1 MNPTEEPVPTPK
13 PQISTAEFQKRQ
25 EELEKRARELDRRE
39 EELRNAPNNSNVRM
53 NNWPPLPKFCPIQ
66 PCFYQDINVD
76 IPVEFQ
82 QIVKY
87 VYYLWIGHTAL
98 RFYNVLIGLLYLFVG
113 GDFGGTFI
121 WAVVMF
127 VAFTPLSY
135 LAWFR
140 PVYKAFRDD
149 SSISFM
155 SFFFVFFFQ
164 MLVSILRMLGWG
176 SGSSGLILGFETV
189 SAGASGGK
197 IFVGILMIIDGVGF
211 G

>member
-1 MNPTEEPVPTPK
+1 
-13 PQISTAEFQKRQ
+13 
-25 EELEKRARELDRRE
+25 
-39 EELRNAPNNSNVRM
+39 
-53 NNWPPLPKFCPIQ
+53 
-66 PCFYQDINVD
+66 
-76 IPVEFQ
+76 
-82 QIVKY
+82 
-87 VYYLWIGHTAL
+87 
-98 RFYNVLIGLLYLFVG
+98 
-113 GDFGGTFI
+113 
-121 WAVVMF
+121 MF

-211 G
+211 GIAALADFYVLTRVRIIHSIFNFVCTHYSKSQIFVQKFNFDKTTTFSRVFHPNFFLTIFLAKSKLSTVK